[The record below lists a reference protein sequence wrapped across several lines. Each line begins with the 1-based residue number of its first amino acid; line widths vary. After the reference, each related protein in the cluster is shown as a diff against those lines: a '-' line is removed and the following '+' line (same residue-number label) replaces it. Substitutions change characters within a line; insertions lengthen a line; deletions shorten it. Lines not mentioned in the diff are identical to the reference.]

1 MHHSTFI
8 EHLAQV
14 YKPKTYVEL
23 GLYQGETIR
32 KVIPHATVLYGVD
45 MRPNQDLEN
54 LKIIYRKVNIIYS
67 TTDEFFSNNPDLCI
81 DMAFIDAD
89 HCVESCQKDL
99 ENVLQ
104 RLNPGGV
111 VILHDTD
118 PVDDK
123 LIDPGF
129 CGDSYKIVD
138 ILENRKD
145 LNILTLPLSEPGLS
159 IVTRKQ
165 DTRKQRRDKTS

>member
-1 MHHSTFI
+1 LNIFFKI
-8 EHLAQV
+8 

-32 KVIPHATVLYGVD
+32 KVRPHANFLYGVD
-45 MRPNQDLEN
+45 MKPNHHLDA
-54 LKIIYRKVNIIYS
+54 LKTYPNINIIYS
-67 TTDEFFSNNPDLCI
+67 TTDEFFKNNPNLFI

-104 RLNPGGV
+104 RLNSGGV

-118 PVDDK
+118 PINDA

-129 CGDSYKIVD
+129 CGDSYKIVN
-138 ILENRKD
+138 ILENRED

-159 IVTRKQ
+159 VVTRKQ
-165 DTRKQRRDKTS
+165 DSRKQRRDKK